1 MTKIVDN
8 FKLTLKFTDSR
19 ELVVDVD
26 PTTSIE

>member
-1 MTKIVDN
+1 MVSTSDN

-26 PTTSIE
+26 PSTTIE